1 MVFTNED
8 FIFPYFFVL
17 GSIPHRS
24 TVSFK
29 NNRIER
35 DRHQHFWGAE
45 LENKES
51 FILKHCFGIDLKT
64 NKTSEKDLK
73 SEIPSSKGE
82 IRRKTVQNR
91 PKPDPIQQ
99 CGVPGGSRDGQVAT
113 RHFCLMLDRHQQRM
127 HLSVL
132 NKWLEQFGGC

>member
-1 MVFTNED
+1 MKMLSSLLFLE
-8 FIFPYFFVL
+8 
-17 GSIPHRS
+17 SIPHRS

-29 NNRIER
+29 KNGIER
-35 DRHQHFWGAE
+35 DTHQHFWDAE

-51 FILKHCFGIDLKT
+51 FILKRCSGIDLKT
-64 NKTSEKDLK
+64 NKNGEKDLK
-73 SEIPSSKGE
+73 SEIHSSKRE

-99 CGVPGGSRDGQVAT
+99 CGVPRGSRDGQVAA
-113 RHFCLMLDRHQQRM
+113 RHFCLMLDRHQQRV